1 MTMADRQLTL
11 MAVHAHPDDEVLS
24 TGGVLLRYAQE
35 GRRTVLVTCTNGEL
49 GDAPAGI
56 KPDAPGHDERQVRAI
71 RREELL
77 ESCRILQVSRLEMLG
92 YLDSGMEG
100 WAQNG
105 RPGSLTGAPL
115 EEEVERLAALI
126 REERPQVLV
135 TYDESGGYGHP
146 DHIRTHQLA
155 VAAAAATGIPEKVY
169 HTAIPRSAVAAAA
182 RRMREMG
189 VSMEAFQDAL
199 DPEAPPFGVD
209 DALLTTVVD
218 VSGQVDAKLAALRAH
233 ASQADNG
240 FLLRFPAELVREFLS
255 REYFVRA
262 QDRTGAG
269 LPESDLFDGLR

>member
-1 MTMADRQLTL
+1 MRERHLTL

-35 GRRTVLVTCTNGEL
+35 GLRTVLVTCTNGEL

-56 KPDAPGHDERQVRAI
+56 KPDSPGHDERQVRAI
-71 RREELL
+71 RRDELL
-77 ESCRILQVSRLEMLG
+77 ESGRILQVSRLEMLG

-100 WAQNG
+100 WAQNS

-155 VAAAAATGIPEKVY
+155 VAAAAVTGIPEKVY
-169 HTAIPRSAVAAAA
+169 HTAIPRSAVVAAA

-189 VSMEAFQDAL
+189 VNMEAFQDGPDL
-199 DPEAPPFGVD
+199 EAAPFGVD

-218 VSGQVDAKLAALRAH
+218 VAGQVDAKLAALRAH

-255 REYFVRA
+255 REHFIRA
-262 QDRTGAG
+262 QDRTGAKV
-269 LPESDLFDGLR
+269 PESDLFAGIR

>member
-1 MTMADRQLTL
+1 MRERHLTL

-24 TGGVLLRYAQE
+24 TGGVLLRYSQE
-35 GRRTVLVTCTNGEL
+35 GLRTVLVTCTNGEL

-56 KPDAPGHDERQVRAI
+56 KPDSPGHDERQVRET

-105 RPGSLTGAPL
+105 RPGSLTGVPL
-115 EEEVERLAALI
+115 DEEVERLAALI

-155 VAAAAATGIPEKVY
+155 VAAAATTGIPEKVY

-218 VSGQVDAKLAALRAH
+218 VSVQVDAKLAALRAH

-262 QDRTGAG
+262 RDRTGAS
-269 LPESDLFDGLR
+269 LPESDLFAGLR

>member
-1 MTMADRQLTL
+1 MTKRELTL
-11 MAVHAHPDDEVLS
+11 MVVHAHPDDEVLS
-24 TGGVLLRYAQE
+24 TGGVLLRCAQE
-35 GRRTVLVTCTNGEL
+35 GVRTVLVTCTNGEL

-56 KPDAPGHDERQVRAI
+56 KPDSPDHDESQVRAV
-71 RREELL
+71 RRLELL

-92 YLDSGMEG
+92 YMDSGMEG

-115 EEEVERLAALI
+115 EEEVERLAGLI

-189 VSMEAFQDAL
+189 VSLEALQDTV
-199 DPEAPPFGVD
+199 DPENPPFGVD
-209 DALLTTVVD
+209 DALVTTVVD
-218 VSGQVDAKLAALRAH
+218 VSEQVEDKLASLRAH
-233 ASQADNG
+233 SSQADNG
-240 FLLRFPAELVREFLS
+240 FLLRFPPELVREFLS

-262 QDRTGAG
+262 QDRTGAD
-269 LPESDLFDGLR
+269 LPESDLFAGVR